1 MQNEAPRPELIY
13 PPELEIWPFPA
24 DCPNRV
30 LIEEIA
36 DKWTILVVAA
46 LSRGPARFN
55 QLKRA
60 LDPVTQKS
68 LTQTLRRL
76 ERSGMVSRTVLD
88 TSPVAV
94 EYGIT
99 PSVGRS
105 RGRFPLYTGGLSHT
119 KTGLKGPDSGSTRRE
134 ETLANNKI
142 VACAESNRC
151 AKPDAL
157 PSASEI
163 ACLPIDSWIRQES
176 IRSLVPHFHVP
187 RSRAGLPVWQSPE
200 PR

>member
-1 MQNEAPRPELIY
+1 VQNQPPLPERIY

-60 LDPVTQKS
+60 LEPVTQKS

-94 EYGIT
+94 EYAIS
-99 PSVGRS
+99 PLGRTLGGPFS
-105 RGRFPLYTGGLSHT
+105 ALYRWAVAYQDQVEAARRRFDMQR
-119 KTGLKGPDSGSTRRE
+119 KKVR
-134 ETLANNKI
+134 
-142 VACAESNRC
+142 
-151 AKPDAL
+151 
-157 PSASEI
+157 
-163 ACLPIDSWIRQES
+163 
-176 IRSLVPHFHVP
+176 
-187 RSRAGLPVWQSPE
+187 
-200 PR
+200 

>member
-1 MQNEAPRPELIY
+1 VQNEAHRPELIY

-46 LSRGPARFN
+46 LSRGPTRFN

-60 LDPVTQKS
+60 LEPVTQKS

-76 ERSGMVSRTVLD
+76 ERSGMVSRAVLD

-94 EYGIT
+94 EYAIT
-99 PSVGRS
+99 PLGR
-105 RGRFPLYTGGLSHT
+105 
-119 KTGLKGPDSGSTRRE
+119 
-134 ETLANNKI
+134 TLAGPFSALYRWA
-142 VACAESNRC
+142 VAYQDQVEGAR
-151 AKPDAL
+151 
-157 PSASEI
+157 
-163 ACLPIDSWIRQES
+163 RQFDT
-176 IRSLVPHFHVP
+176 RWGNA
-187 RSRAGLPVWQSPE
+187 RN
-200 PR
+200 

>member
-1 MQNEAPRPELIY
+1 VQNEAHRPELIY

-46 LSRGPARFN
+46 LSRSPTRFN

-60 LDPVTQKS
+60 LEPVTQKS

-76 ERSGMVSRTVLD
+76 ERSGMVSRKVLD

-94 EYGIT
+94 EYAIT
-99 PSVGRS
+99 PLGRTLGGPFS
-105 RGRFPLYTGGLSHT
+105 ALYRWAVAYHDQVEGARQRFDTQRGKAR
-119 KTGLKGPDSGSTRRE
+119 K
-134 ETLANNKI
+134 
-142 VACAESNRC
+142 
-151 AKPDAL
+151 
-157 PSASEI
+157 
-163 ACLPIDSWIRQES
+163 
-176 IRSLVPHFHVP
+176 
-187 RSRAGLPVWQSPE
+187 
-200 PR
+200 

>member
-1 MQNEAPRPELIY
+1 MQDQPPHHELIY
-13 PPELEIWPFPA
+13 PKELEIWPFPA

-36 DKWTILVVAA
+36 DKWTLLVVAA

-60 LDPVTQKS
+60 LEPVTQKS

-94 EYGIT
+94 EYAIS
-99 PSVGRS
+99 PLGRTLGGPFS
-105 RGRFPLYTGGLSHT
+105 ALYRWAVAYRDEVEEARRRFDRQLG
-119 KTGLKGPDSGSTRRE
+119 KVRE
-134 ETLANNKI
+134 
-142 VACAESNRC
+142 
-151 AKPDAL
+151 D
-157 PSASEI
+157 
-163 ACLPIDSWIRQES
+163 
-176 IRSLVPHFHVP
+176 
-187 RSRAGLPVWQSPE
+187 
-200 PR
+200 

>member
-1 MQNEAPRPELIY
+1 MQNEAHRPELIY

-46 LSRGPARFN
+46 LSRGPTRFN

-60 LDPVTQKS
+60 LEPVTQKS

-94 EYGIT
+94 EYAIT
-99 PSVGRS
+99 PLGR
-105 RGRFPLYTGGLSHT
+105 
-119 KTGLKGPDSGSTRRE
+119 
-134 ETLANNKI
+134 TLAGPFSALYRWA
-142 VACAESNRC
+142 VAYQDQVEGA
-151 AKPDAL
+151 
-157 PSASEI
+157 
-163 ACLPIDSWIRQES
+163 RQQFDTQWGNA
-176 IRSLVPHFHVP
+176 RK
-187 RSRAGLPVWQSPE
+187 
-200 PR
+200 

>member
-1 MQNEAPRPELIY
+1 MQNEAHRPELIY

-46 LSRGPARFN
+46 LSRGPTRFN

-60 LDPVTQKS
+60 LEPVTQKS

-76 ERSGMVSRTVLD
+76 ERSGMVSRKVLD

-94 EYGIT
+94 EYAIT
-99 PSVGRS
+99 PLGR
-105 RGRFPLYTGGLSHT
+105 
-119 KTGLKGPDSGSTRRE
+119 
-134 ETLANNKI
+134 TLAGPFSALYRWA
-142 VACAESNRC
+142 VAYHDQVEEARQSF
-151 AKPDAL
+151 
-157 PSASEI
+157 
-163 ACLPIDSWIRQES
+163 DSQRGKV
-176 IRSLVPHFHVP
+176 R
-187 RSRAGLPVWQSPE
+187 R
-200 PR
+200 

>member
-36 DKWTILVVAA
+36 DKWTILVVAT

-99 PSVGRS
+99 PLGR
-105 RGRFPLYTGGLSHT
+105 
-119 KTGLKGPDSGSTRRE
+119 
-134 ETLANNKI
+134 TLAGPFSALYRWA
-142 VACAESNRC
+142 VAYQDHVEGARQRFDTQRGN
-151 AKPDAL
+151 
-157 PSASEI
+157 ASK
-163 ACLPIDSWIRQES
+163 
-176 IRSLVPHFHVP
+176 
-187 RSRAGLPVWQSPE
+187 
-200 PR
+200 

>member
-46 LSRGPARFN
+46 LSRGPTRFN

-60 LDPVTQKS
+60 LEPVTQKS

-94 EYGIT
+94 EYAIT
-99 PSVGRS
+99 PLGR
-105 RGRFPLYTGGLSHT
+105 
-119 KTGLKGPDSGSTRRE
+119 
-134 ETLANNKI
+134 TLAGPFSALYRWA
-142 VACAESNRC
+142 VAYQDPVEEA
-151 AKPDAL
+151 
-157 PSASEI
+157 
-163 ACLPIDSWIRQES
+163 RQ
-176 IRSLVPHFHVP
+176 RFDTQ
-187 RSRAGLPVWQSPE
+187 RGNARK
-200 PR
+200 

>member
-1 MQNEAPRPELIY
+1 VQNQPPLPERVY
-13 PPELEIWPFPA
+13 PPEQEIWPFPA

-60 LDPVTQKS
+60 LEPVTQKS

-94 EYGIT
+94 EYAIS
-99 PSVGRS
+99 PLGRTLGGPFS
-105 RGRFPLYTGGLSHT
+105 ALYRWAVAYQDQVEAARRRFDMQR
-119 KTGLKGPDSGSTRRE
+119 KKVR
-134 ETLANNKI
+134 
-142 VACAESNRC
+142 
-151 AKPDAL
+151 
-157 PSASEI
+157 
-163 ACLPIDSWIRQES
+163 
-176 IRSLVPHFHVP
+176 
-187 RSRAGLPVWQSPE
+187 
-200 PR
+200 

>member
-1 MQNEAPRPELIY
+1 MENEAQPPELIY

-46 LSRGPARFN
+46 LSRGPTRFN

-60 LDPVTQKS
+60 LEPVTQKS

-76 ERSGMVSRTVLD
+76 ERSGMVSRKVLD

-94 EYGIT
+94 EYAIT
-99 PSVGRS
+99 RLGRTLGGPFS
-105 RGRFPLYTGGLSHT
+105 AIYRWAVAYQDQVEGARQRFDAQRGKAR
-119 KTGLKGPDSGSTRRE
+119 K
-134 ETLANNKI
+134 
-142 VACAESNRC
+142 
-151 AKPDAL
+151 
-157 PSASEI
+157 
-163 ACLPIDSWIRQES
+163 
-176 IRSLVPHFHVP
+176 
-187 RSRAGLPVWQSPE
+187 
-200 PR
+200 